1 MNSDRLKKSI
11 FIVLLLAFSGV
22 WLYNL
27 GVFLPKAQYNYFRQV
42 DKSLEKKADL
52 TNKTSLNPNW
62 GYEYSSSLQNPF
74 MPFYAKRQ
82 IENDKANPISPEL
95 IIKAPYKYI
104 GILSGNKGAC
114 GIIENTTGQSF
125 VVSPGDTLESIR
137 VLAINAKYMKISY
150 QGNSVKLNLYE

>member
-1 MNSDRLKKSI
+1 MNPDRLKKTI
-11 FIVLLLAFSGV
+11 FIVLFLAFSGV

-27 GVFLPKAQYNYFRQV
+27 GVFLPKAQNDYYRPV
-42 DKSLEKKADL
+42 DKSSQKVSGS
-52 TNKTSLNPNW
+52 TNKTSLNTNW
-62 GYEYSSSLQNPF
+62 GYQYDGSMQNPF

-95 IIKAPYKYI
+95 VIKAPYKYI

-114 GIIENTTGQSF
+114 GIIENTAGKSF
-125 VVSPGDTLESIR
+125 VVSPGDTLESIK

-150 QGNSVKLNLYE
+150 QGNAIKLNLYE